1 MFTLFV
7 LSAYSEPI
15 DKSQLLPSERRRLAR
30 AELTLHKRID
40 QMGRLLAP
48 LTPPDGLRRHG
59 IDDARAAPDL
69 DRADLPDV
77 AAIQSRFHHVV
88 PAPPGS
94 MAAAQDPEAYAFA
107 LLYPDL
113 QVGAAGLYTETPD
126 PRLGVF
132 WRGLREEAPGTLEA
146 LRAEPRHF
154 DLLWLQV
161 VRFPQGR

>member
-1 MFTLFV
+1 M
-7 LSAYSEPI
+7 
-15 DKSQLLPSERRRLAR
+15 
-30 AELTLHKRID
+30 
-40 QMGRLLAP
+40 
-48 LTPPDGLRRHG
+48 
-59 IDDARAAPDL
+59 
-69 DRADLPDV
+69 
-77 AAIQSRFHHVV
+77 